1 MTSYEALNPPAV
13 FTNRV
18 RFSAFINSE
27 FQETK
32 FLRFFPSNLILQLTG
47 AVRWTQTI
55 EAMIAGGA
63 SSFTEV
69 GPGTVLQGLVKKV
82 DRQIPTSSASI
93 LTA

>member
-1 MTSYEALNPPAV
+1 
-13 FTNRV
+13 
-18 RFSAFINSE
+18 
-27 FQETK
+27 
-32 FLRFFPSNLILQLTG
+32 
-47 AVRWTQTI
+47 
-55 EAMIAGGA
+55 MIAGGA